1 MAEQKRKYERPK
13 LTPLL
18 RDINLD
24 ESEEE
29 ARDRERKQIS
39 YEQNWKARENA
50 NINHR
55 RMIKLVADEIRKYGI
70 QPKESDIDVF
80 AEKNGVVFIFEIKSV
95 HTENFKRQTRSA
107 IGQLLDYEYFQVKS
121 KPENYNKQGLRGV
134 VYNRRPPKEF
144 IKFLKTYEFNVFW
157 QEEEK
162 FVGEVASVK
171 VFRGFVS

>member
-1 MAEQKRKYERPK
+1 MRTRAHGSIGTYPRSSRIGTGY
-13 LTPLL
+13 
-18 RDINLD
+18 N
-24 ESEEE
+24 
-29 ARDRERKQIS
+29 
-39 YEQNWKARENA
+39 
-50 NINHR
+50 
-55 RMIKLVADEIRKYGI
+55 
-70 QPKESDIDVF
+70 
-80 AEKNGVVFIFEIKSV
+80 IFEIKSV

-121 KPENYNKQGLRGV
+121 KPENYNKQVLRGV

-162 FVGEVASVK
+162 FVGEVASGK